1 MLEQILPP
9 LDRTPPSRAPEL
21 MDRPDIDPADLR
33 QALDGLARVHR
44 AFGGHRLVAV
54 PLLRR
59 LAGRR
64 PGPLR
69 LLDVGTG
76 GGDLA
81 AGLSRR
87 LRDRGW
93 SPRLTL
99 ADLHPRT
106 IRIARRRWPSN
117 GSAADAPSADGAP
130 GAGDAGPRT
139 GEAAADAPAP
149 AADAVPAGFVRLDA
163 RRLPFPDGSF
173 DLAFSST
180 MLHHLAREDALAFLR
195 EMDRVAD
202 GRWLVTDLRRSRL
215 ALAAVRLL
223 AATLWRRNPLPRRDG
238 PVSVRRA
245 FTPDE
250 LRAMLAR
257 ADLAG
262 ARVDGRWPVRLRIR
276 GRGLTGEAP

>member
-1 MLEQILPP
+1 LLEQILPP

-21 MDRPDIDPADLR
+21 MDRQDCDLDDLR
-33 QALDGLARVHR
+33 QALDGLARAHR
-44 AFGGHRLVAV
+44 AFGGHRMVAG

-106 IRIARRRWPSN
+106 IRIARRRWRSN
-117 GSAADAPSADGAP
+117 GSEADAPSADGAA
-130 GAGDAGPRT
+130 GAGGVGPRT
-139 GEAAADAPAP
+139 GEAAAGASIAAGAAPA
-149 AADAVPAGFVRLDA
+149 DFVRLDA
-163 RRLPFPDGSF
+163 RRLPFPDGAF
-173 DLAFSST
+173 DLAVSST
-180 MLHHLAREDALAFLR
+180 MLHHLARDDALAFLR
-195 EMDRVAD
+195 EMDRVAS

-238 PVSVRRA
+238 PISVRRA
-245 FTPDE
+245 FTPGE
-250 LRAMLAR
+250 LRSMLAR
-257 ADLAG
+257 ADLTG

-276 GRGLTGEAP
+276 GRGLTGDAP

>member
-1 MLEQILPP
+1 MLLEQILPP

-21 MDRPDIDPADLR
+21 MDRPDCDPDDLR

-44 AFGGHRLVAV
+44 AFGGHRMVAG

-106 IRIARRRWPSN
+106 IRIARRRWRSN
-117 GSAADAPSADGAP
+117 GSEADALSAD
-130 GAGDAGPRT
+130 
-139 GEAAADAPAP
+139 
-149 AADAVPAGFVRLDA
+149 FVRLDA
-163 RRLPFPDGSF
+163 RRLPFPDGAF
-173 DLAFSST
+173 DLAVSST
-180 MLHHLAREDALAFLR
+180 MLHHLARDDALAFLR
-195 EMDRVAD
+195 EMDRVAA

-223 AATLWRRNPLPRRDG
+223 AVTLWRRNPLPRRDG

-250 LRAMLAR
+250 LRSMLAR
-257 ADLAG
+257 ADLTG

-276 GRGLTGEAP
+276 GRGLAGDAP